1 VASVGDVAAR
11 AKLVVERARARY
23 TLVDVTVGTFKR
35 FSEDDAGVHAAALTY
50 YMFFSVFPLLLFVA
64 SAIGYL
70 SFLSDSLRANLLTAG
85 VETFP
90 LLDNFLTPEGLGNL
104 QAARGTLAIV
114 GLILALYSGSGA
126 VVALEHALNRI
137 NGVTEERS
145 FIPKRLN
152 SLKWLALLGI
162 AAVLSMGFRAVGEF
176 GGDLVG
182 SDVVAATLGAVG
194 GLIAGLLVF
203 LTAFR
208 FLPHR
213 ELSWADVLPGAIV
226 ASVSF
231 EILKWVGGLY
241 LQQGLEGRK
250 ATFGAF
256 ASAAGLLVAS
266 YLMAQITLLA
276 AELNVLLAERRARRK
291 SRTTEKE
298 A

>member
-1 VASVGDVAAR
+1 MVSPRDIAAR
-11 AKLVVERARARY
+11 AKLVVEKARARY
-23 TLVDVTVGTFKR
+23 AVVDVTVGTFKR
-35 FSEDDAGVHAAALTY
+35 FSEDDTGVHAAALTY

-70 SFLSDSLRANLLTAG
+70 TFLDESIRADLLTAG
-85 VETFP
+85 VKAFP
-90 LLDNFLTPEGLGNL
+90 LLDNFLTPEGLEDL

-114 GLILALYSGSGA
+114 GLVLALYSGSGA
-126 VVALEHALNRI
+126 VVALGHALNRI

-152 SLKWLALLGI
+152 SLKWLALLGM
-162 AAVLSMGFRAVGEF
+162 AAVVSMGLRAVGDF
-176 GGDLVG
+176 GGDLIG
-182 SDVVAATLGAVG
+182 SNAVAVVLGTAG
-194 GLIAGLLVF
+194 GLLAGLLIF

-208 FLPHR
+208 FLPHK
-213 ELSWADVLPGAIV
+213 ELSWGDVLPGAVV
-226 ASVSF
+226 ASASF
-231 EILKWVGGLY
+231 EVLKWVGGLY

-266 YLMAQITLLA
+266 YLLAQITLLA

-298 A
+298 E